1 MPRQV
6 PKYPRKRPP
15 GSFKRLIVEMPNDEI
30 NLVDNWGIDA
40 GMPSRAAAF
49 RRLIRIGL
57 EKEKA
62 SDQPAS
68 NPDASTTTD

>member
-1 MPRQV
+1 
-6 PKYPRKRPP
+6 
-15 GSFKRLIVEMPNDEI
+15 MPNDEI

-49 RRLIRIGL
+49 RRLVRIGL

-62 SDQPAS
+62 SGAS
-68 NPDASTTTD
+68 LQTTPDASTTTV